1 MFWFFVGIVMGLG
14 IAYKF
19 VVEPIKIEMAAL
31 RERLRA
37 AGLHDKELPI
47 ESNDSEHH
55 SF

>member
-1 MFWFFVGIVMGLG
+1 MFWFSVGLIMGMG
-14 IAYKF
+14 SAYKF

-37 AGLHDKELPI
+37 HGLADKESPV
-47 ESNDSEHH
+47 ESNDSQNH